1 MVITS
6 PMDTLRDLAQQQLE
20 TSTARLGKVQQ
31 DYTRAVIQLEQLEAY
46 ELEYQ
51 QNLQLNMVDRGVS
64 VVNWVSQQSF
74 IDSLGKVARQHAG
87 HVTACKQ
94 AVDLALSSWCRD
106 KQRLNAFDTLKS
118 RADRVRTLKESR
130 HEQKLMDEFAQR
142 ACLGKKA
149 L

>member
-1 MVITS
+1 MATTS
-6 PMDTLRDLAQQQLE
+6 PMDVLRDLAQQQLD
-20 TSTARLGKVQQ
+20 TTTTHLGKVQQ
-31 DYTRAVIQLEQLEAY
+31 DYTRAVTQLEQLEAY

-51 QNLQLNMVDRGVS
+51 QNLQLNMADRGIS
-64 VVNWVSQQSF
+64 VVDWVSQQSF
-74 IDSLGKVARQHAG
+74 IDSLGKVVRQHAG

-94 AVDLALSSWCRD
+94 SVDLALSSWRSD

-118 RADRVRTLKESR
+118 RAETVRALKESR

-142 ACLGKKA
+142 ACLGKKV